1 MNVKKMFAATAG
13 MLIVASSLP
22 VSVLGAASYSDELQG
37 AYNYAYS
44 KGITTMS
51 SIDNA
56 NMYGELTRGQLAKMI
71 SNWAE
76 KELGTKADE
85 TKVCS
90 FADAQTAEGDLA
102 AYVKKACQMG
112 LMGQGI
118 TSFRP
123 NDKVTRGEFGTTL
136 SRAIW
141 GTKYDGATP
150 YYANHLQA
158 LKDKGIMTK
167 IENPSQMEIRGYVML
182 MLQRTTDVE
191 KGAKCNDPV
200 TVLACTMGAASCP
213 AECKKTVTTGDNN
226 QFSGVRAGDL
236 SIALNSTNGTTSI
249 PNDGVIKVAE
259 LNINASQDIQ
269 LQSLNV
275 TRLGLSQNQG
285 LKVWIEK
292 DGRRITSSSSF
303 FGDSKANLVFNGGYV
318 VKKGEKLDLVISLD
332 KSKVQAGSELSFK
345 LSDVTSSAMNTTV
358 SPDTTGVYRTTNYSV
373 TSLSFLPM
381 TNADRNYNIS
391 KDSSF
396 SFGEFKLQN
405 DSPASMEKNVLIKNI
420 TFKVEGADINNL
432 KDFKL
437 LRNGKE
443 LKTTY
448 LVNGRDVTLTIN
460 DQLDSGKSA
469 VYKVVATP
477 TNIENADGDGYTFVI
492 RRAEDVIAEELGQN
506 SVGYRVAIKTLNNVD
521 LKKTTIKGG
530 TITLTRDANFPSVVN
545 ADWGYSDVTIAKGT
559 IKLNQS
565 TKFEGGVELLKA
577 AGSNDLTGAVRRA
590 ALTIGGRTY
599 QATSIEAGKI
609 KFDSEVYLE
618 KGTHNIELTVS
629 IPSTQFAGVDKFEL
643 QNISNASFLRGAY
656 LNSDETAFRSNHMVG
671 TVRVARVNIQAQK
684 ISFKK
689 VGPNED
695 VRIVKG
701 NTDEKVIFAGEIT
714 NAGNKTLE
722 ISQIALTGA
731 DGTVTG
737 GVKLADVSL
746 HLADGS
752 TSSTVAINK
761 GGVASIDSIT
771 TTIEPG
777 KTLKFELRAINN
789 ADIVAPNSY
798 RFDVMAKGTLE
809 GNTVTTTIL
818 KSAYVRVTSS
828 ATTTVVGNTSA
839 KNSIVLPGAPREIAS
854 FNYNVKNDSTD
865 IDSVTFSGA
874 HFGANDFDNM
884 SIRFGD
890 IEASVESTTVD
901 TTNGNIKVKFANLIT
916 LPAKNYNVKVMATF
930 SESAV
935 NGTKREITK
944 VRIDNNGVDMGSGT
958 LSYGHYIAKAY
969 PIISVKEK
977 NTNSGNERLDL
988 NVLKNS
994 DDHKVVLVKIMAT
1007 DSTHATPT
1015 DTLFNKV
1022 SGSAGAFTNV
1032 ELSKDN
1038 VEVAR
1043 ATGAKTAVKTV
1054 SFDVTDDYGN
1064 TVNYVDV
1071 DASNIADFASLSL

>member
-200 TVLACTMGAASCP
+200 TVLACTMGATSCP

-332 KSKVQAGSELSFK
+332 KNKVQAGSELSFK

-358 SPDTTGVYRTTNYSV
+358 SPDTTGIYRTTNYAV
-373 TSLSFLPM
+373 TSLSFLSM
-381 TNADRNYNIS
+381 TNADRSYNIS

-448 LVNGRDVTLTIN
+448 LVNGRDVTLTVN

-506 SVGYRVAIKTLNNVD
+506 SVGYRVAIKGWNNVD

-530 TITLTRDANFPSVVN
+530 TITLTRDANFPSVVS

-565 TKFEGGVELLKA
+565 TKFEGGLVLTGK
-577 AGSNDLTGAVRRA
+577 AGSNLNAVRRA
-590 ALTIGGRTY
+590 SLVIGGRTY
-599 QATSIEAGKI
+599 QATEIATGGI
-609 KFDSEVYLE
+609 KFDSEIYLE
-618 KGTHNIELTVS
+618 KGSHNIELKVS
-629 IPSTQFAGVDKFEL
+629 LASSAVAGVNTFEIE
-643 QNISNASFLRGAY
+643 NIANSSFIKGAY

-671 TVRVARVNIQAQK
+671 TVRVAKVNVQAQK
-684 ISFKK
+684 LGFKK
-689 VGPNED
+689 VGPAEN
-695 VRIVKG
+695 VKIVQG

-714 NAGNKTLE
+714 NAGDKTLE
-722 ISQIALTGA
+722 ISQIVLTGVDA
-731 DGTVTG
+731 TTG
-737 GVKLADVSL
+737 IPANTKLADVSL

-761 GGVASIDSIT
+761 DATATIDSIT

-777 KTLKFELRAINN
+777 KSVKFELRAINN
-789 ADIVAPNSY
+789 ADITANNKY

-809 GNTVTTTIL
+809 GNTVTTAVI
-818 KSAYVRVTSS
+818 KSAYVEVSDR
-828 ATTTVVGNTSA
+828 ATTTVVGNSSA
-839 KNSIVLPGAPREIAS
+839 KNSIVLPGNLTEVAS
-854 FNYNVKNDSTD
+854 FNYNVKNDTVD
-865 IDSVTFSGA
+865 IDSVVLTGEGFRNGDVDYA
-874 HFGANDFDNM
+874 EV
-884 SIRFGD
+884 RFGD
-890 IEASVESTTVD
+890 VNPSIDTVTTTASGVV
-901 TTNGNIKVKFANLIT
+901 VKFANLVT
-916 LPAKNYNVKVMATF
+916 LPAKNYNVKVALNF
-930 SESAV
+930 SEGAV
-935 NGTKREITK
+935 TGAVKKFTSVGVYNGTDVKGT
-944 VRIDNNGVDMGSGT
+944 GSI
-958 LSYGHYIAKAY
+958 SYGHYVAKAF
-969 PIISVKEK
+969 PILAVKEK

-988 NVLKNS
+988 NVTKNT
-994 DDHKVVLVKIMAT
+994 DAHKVVLNEINAT
-1007 DSTHATPT
+1007 ASGSAVT
-1015 DTLFNKV
+1015 FRKV
-1022 SGSAGAFTNV
+1022 SGSAGAFTGV
-1032 ELSKDN
+1032 ELSKEN
-1038 VEVAR
+1038 AEVAR
-1043 ATGAKTAVKTV
+1043 STTAKTAVQSVT
-1054 SFDVTDDYGN
+1054 FTVTDDYGHSV
-1064 TVNYVDV
+1064 TYTGV
-1071 DASNIADFASLSL
+1071 DAANIADFAALAL

>member
-200 TVLACTMGAASCP
+200 TVLACTMGATSCP

-332 KSKVQAGSELSFK
+332 KNKGQAGSELSFK

-358 SPDTTGVYRTTNYSV
+358 SPDTTGIYRTTNYAV
-373 TSLSFLPM
+373 TSLSFLSM
-381 TNADRNYNIS
+381 TNADRSYNIS

-396 SFGEFKLQN
+396 SFGEFKLLWKR
-405 DSPASMEKNVLIKNI
+405 M
-420 TFKVEGADINNL
+420 F
-432 KDFKL
+432 L
-437 LRNGKE
+437 LR
-443 LKTTY
+443 
-448 LVNGRDVTLTIN
+448 I
-460 DQLDSGKSA
+460 
-469 VYKVVATP
+469 
-477 TNIENADGDGYTFVI
+477 
-492 RRAEDVIAEELGQN
+492 
-506 SVGYRVAIKTLNNVD
+506 
-521 LKKTTIKGG
+521 
-530 TITLTRDANFPSVVN
+530 
-545 ADWGYSDVTIAKGT
+545 
-559 IKLNQS
+559 
-565 TKFEGGVELLKA
+565 LL
-577 AGSNDLTGAVRRA
+577 SR
-590 ALTIGGRTY
+590 
-599 QATSIEAGKI
+599 
-609 KFDSEVYLE
+609 
-618 KGTHNIELTVS
+618 
-629 IPSTQFAGVDKFEL
+629 
-643 QNISNASFLRGAY
+643 
-656 LNSDETAFRSNHMVG
+656 
-671 TVRVARVNIQAQK
+671 
-684 ISFKK
+684 
-689 VGPNED
+689 
-695 VRIVKG
+695 
-701 NTDEKVIFAGEIT
+701 
-714 NAGNKTLE
+714 
-722 ISQIALTGA
+722 
-731 DGTVTG
+731 
-737 GVKLADVSL
+737 
-746 HLADGS
+746 
-752 TSSTVAINK
+752 
-761 GGVASIDSIT
+761 
-771 TTIEPG
+771 
-777 KTLKFELRAINN
+777 
-789 ADIVAPNSY
+789 
-798 RFDVMAKGTLE
+798 
-809 GNTVTTTIL
+809 
-818 KSAYVRVTSS
+818 
-828 ATTTVVGNTSA
+828 
-839 KNSIVLPGAPREIAS
+839 
-854 FNYNVKNDSTD
+854 
-865 IDSVTFSGA
+865 
-874 HFGANDFDNM
+874 
-884 SIRFGD
+884 
-890 IEASVESTTVD
+890 
-901 TTNGNIKVKFANLIT
+901 
-916 LPAKNYNVKVMATF
+916 
-930 SESAV
+930 
-935 NGTKREITK
+935 
-944 VRIDNNGVDMGSGT
+944 
-958 LSYGHYIAKAY
+958 
-969 PIISVKEK
+969 
-977 NTNSGNERLDL
+977 
-988 NVLKNS
+988 
-994 DDHKVVLVKIMAT
+994 
-1007 DSTHATPT
+1007 
-1015 DTLFNKV
+1015 
-1022 SGSAGAFTNV
+1022 
-1032 ELSKDN
+1032 
-1038 VEVAR
+1038 
-1043 ATGAKTAVKTV
+1043 
-1054 SFDVTDDYGN
+1054 
-1064 TVNYVDV
+1064 
-1071 DASNIADFASLSL
+1071 

>member
-182 MLQRTTDVE
+182 MLQRTTNVE

-200 TVLACTMGAASCP
+200 TVLACTMGATSCP
-213 AECKKTVTTGDNN
+213 AECQKTVTTGDNN

-332 KSKVQAGSELSFK
+332 KNKVQAGSELSFK

-358 SPDTTGVYRTTNYSV
+358 SPDTTGIYRTTNYAV
-373 TSLSFLPM
+373 TSLSFLSM
-381 TNADRNYNIS
+381 TNADRTYNIS

-448 LVNGRDVTLTIN
+448 LVNGRDVTLTVN

-506 SVGYRVAIKTLNNVD
+506 SVGYRVAIKGWNNVD

-530 TITLTRDANFPSVVN
+530 TITLTRDANFPSVVS

-565 TKFEGGVELLKA
+565 TKFEGGLVLTGK
-577 AGSNDLTGAVRRA
+577 AGSNLNAVRRA
-590 ALTIGGRTY
+590 SLVIGGRTY
-599 QATSIEAGKI
+599 QATEIATGGI
-609 KFDSEVYLE
+609 KFDSEIYLE
-618 KGTHNIELTVS
+618 KGSHNIELKVS
-629 IPSTQFAGVDKFEL
+629 LASSAVAGVNTFEIE
-643 QNISNASFLRGAY
+643 NIANSSFIKGAY

-671 TVRVARVNIQAQK
+671 TVRVAKVNVQAQK
-684 ISFKK
+684 LGFKK
-689 VGPNED
+689 VGPAEN
-695 VRIVKG
+695 VKIVQG

-714 NAGNKTLE
+714 NAGDKTLE
-722 ISQIALTGA
+722 ISQIVLTGVDA
-731 DGTVTG
+731 TTG
-737 GVKLADVSL
+737 IPANTKLADVSL

-761 GGVASIDSIT
+761 DATATIDSIT

-777 KTLKFELRAINN
+777 KSVKFELRAINN
-789 ADIVAPNSY
+789 ADITANNKY

-809 GNTVTTTIL
+809 GNTVTTAVI
-818 KSAYVRVTSS
+818 KSAYVEVSDR
-828 ATTTVVGNTSA
+828 ATTTVVGNSSA
-839 KNSIVLPGAPREIAS
+839 KNSIVLPGNLTEVAS
-854 FNYNVKNDSTD
+854 FNYNVKNDTVD
-865 IDSVTFSGA
+865 IDSVVLTGEGFRNGDVDYA
-874 HFGANDFDNM
+874 EV
-884 SIRFGD
+884 RFGD
-890 IEASVESTTVD
+890 VNPSIDTVTTTASGVV
-901 TTNGNIKVKFANLIT
+901 VRFANLVT
-916 LPAKNYNVKVMATF
+916 LPAKNYNVKVALNF
-930 SESAV
+930 SEGAV
-935 NGTKREITK
+935 TGAVKKFTSVGVYNGTDVKGT
-944 VRIDNNGVDMGSGT
+944 GSI
-958 LSYGHYIAKAY
+958 SYGHYVAKAF
-969 PIISVKEK
+969 PILAVKEK

-988 NVLKNS
+988 NVTKNT
-994 DDHKVVLVKIMAT
+994 DAHKVVLNEINAT
-1007 DSTHATPT
+1007 ANGSAVT
-1015 DTLFNKV
+1015 FRKV
-1022 SGSAGAFTNV
+1022 SGSAGAFTGV
-1032 ELSKDN
+1032 ELSKEN
-1038 VEVAR
+1038 AEVAR
-1043 ATGAKTAVKTV
+1043 STTAKTAVQSVT
-1054 SFDVTDDYGN
+1054 FTVTDDYGHSV
-1064 TVNYVDV
+1064 TYTGV
-1071 DASNIADFASLSL
+1071 DAANIADFAALAL

>member
-1 MNVKKMFAATAG
+1 MFAATAG

-51 SIDNA
+51 SIDSA

-118 TSFRP
+118 DKFRP

-182 MLQRTTDVE
+182 MLQRTTNVE

-200 TVLACTMGAASCP
+200 TVLACTMGATSCP
-213 AECKKTVTTGDNN
+213 AECQKPVVTGDNN

-275 TRLGLSQNQG
+275 TRLGLSQNEG

-332 KSKVQAGSELSFK
+332 KNKVQAGSELSFK

-358 SPDTTGVYRTTNYSV
+358 SPDTTGIYRTTNYAV
-373 TSLSFLPM
+373 TSLSFLSM
-381 TNADRNYNIS
+381 TNAPRKYNIT
-391 KDSSF
+391 KDSLY
-396 SFGEFKLQN
+396 SFGEFKVQN

-420 TFKVEGADINNL
+420 TFKVEGADISNL

-469 VYKVVATP
+469 VYKVIATP
-477 TNIENADGDGYTFVI
+477 TNIENGNGDEYTFVI

-506 SVGYRVAIKTLNNVD
+506 SVGYRVAIKGLTNVNLN
-521 LKKTTIKGG
+521 KTTIMGG

-559 IKLNQS
+559 IKLNQA
-565 TKFEGGVELLKA
+565 TKFEGGLVLPKKA
-577 AGSNDLTGAVRRA
+577 ASSQLTGAVRRA
-590 ALTIGGRTY
+590 SLVIGGRTY
-599 QATSIEAGKI
+599 QATDITTTGLV
-609 KFDSEVYLE
+609 FNSEVYLE
-618 KGTHNIELTVS
+618 RGTHNIELMVS
-629 IPSTQFAGVDKFEL
+629 IPSVESTTRSFEL
-643 QNISNASFLRGAY
+643 ENISKDSFLKGAY
-656 LNSDETAFRSNHMVG
+656 LNSDETPFTGAHMVG
-671 TVRVARVNIQAQK
+671 TVRVAKVNIQPQK
-684 ISFKK
+684 LGFKK
-689 VGPNED
+689 TGPAEN
-695 VRIVKG
+695 VKIVHG

-714 NAGNKTLE
+714 NAGDKTLE
-722 ISQIALTGA
+722 ISQIVLTGVDVQKTDPSA
-731 DGTVTG
+731 TAITSTQ
-737 GVKLADVSL
+737 KLADVSL

-752 TSSTVAINK
+752 TSSVVSVLS
-761 GGVASIDSIT
+761 GVAAPIDSIT
-771 TTIEPG
+771 TTIAPG
-777 KTLKFELRAINN
+777 KSVKFELRAINN
-789 ADIVAPNSY
+789 ADIPANNKY
-798 RFDVMAKGTLE
+798 RFSVMAKGTLE
-809 GNTVTTTIL
+809 GNTVSTTIL
-818 KSAYVRVTSS
+818 HSAYVEVSNH
-828 ATTTVVGNTSA
+828 ATTTVVGNSSA
-839 KNSIVLPGAPREIAS
+839 KNSIVLPGNLTEVAS
-854 FNYNVKNDSTD
+854 FNYNVKNDTVD
-865 IDSVTFSGA
+865 IDSVVLTGEGFRNGDVDYA
-874 HFGANDFDNM
+874 EV
-884 SIRFGD
+884 RFGD
-890 IEASVESTTVD
+890 VNPAIDTVTTTASGVV
-901 TTNGNIKVKFANLIT
+901 VKFANLVT
-916 LPAKNYNVKVMATF
+916 LPAKNYNVKVALNF
-930 SESAV
+930 SEGAV
-935 NGTKREITK
+935 TGAVKKFTSVGVYNGTDVKGT
-944 VRIDNNGVDMGSGT
+944 GSI
-958 LSYGHYIAKAY
+958 SYGHYVAKAF
-969 PIISVKEK
+969 PILAVKEK

-988 NVLKNS
+988 NVTKNT
-994 DDHKVVLVKIMAT
+994 DAHKVVLNEINAT
-1007 DSTHATPT
+1007 ASGSAVT
-1015 DTLFNKV
+1015 FRKV
-1022 SGSAGAFTNV
+1022 SGSAGAFTGV
-1032 ELSKDN
+1032 ELSKEN
-1038 VEVAR
+1038 AEVAR
-1043 ATGAKTAVKTV
+1043 STTAKTAVQSVT
-1054 SFDVTDDYGN
+1054 FTVTDDYGHSV
-1064 TVNYVDV
+1064 TYTGV
-1071 DASNIADFASLSL
+1071 DAANIADFAALAL

>member
-1 MNVKKMFAATAG
+1 MFAATAG

-182 MLQRTTDVE
+182 MLQRTTNVE

-213 AECKKTVTTGDNN
+213 AECQKTVTTGDNN

-275 TRLGLSQNQG
+275 TRLGLSQNEG

-332 KSKVQAGSELSFK
+332 NNKVKAGSELSFK
-345 LSDVTSSAMNTTV
+345 LSDITSSAMNTTV
-358 SPDTTGVYRTTNYSV
+358 SPDTTGIYRTTNYAV
-373 TSLSFLPM
+373 TSLSFLSM
-381 TNADRNYNIS
+381 TNAARKYNIT

-420 TFKVEGADINNL
+420 TFKVEGADISNL

-469 VYKVVATP
+469 VYKVIATP

-506 SVGYRVAIKTLNNVD
+506 SVGYRVAIKGLTNVNLN
-521 LKKTTIKGG
+521 KTTIMGG

-559 IKLNQS
+559 IKLNQA
-565 TKFEGGVELLKA
+565 TKFEGGLVLPKKA
-577 AGSNDLTGAVRRA
+577 ASSQLTGAVRRA
-590 ALTIGGRTY
+590 SLVIGGRTY
-599 QATSIEAGKI
+599 QATDITTTGLV
-609 KFDSEVYLE
+609 FNSEVYLE
-618 KGTHNIELTVS
+618 RGTHNIELMVS
-629 IPSTQFAGVDKFEL
+629 IPSVQSTTRSFEL
-643 QNISNASFLRGAY
+643 ENISKDSFLKGAY
-656 LNSDETAFRSNHMVG
+656 LNSDETPFTGAHMVG
-671 TVRVARVNIQAQK
+671 TVRIAKVNIQAQK
-684 ISFKK
+684 LGFKK
-689 VGPNED
+689 TGPVED
-695 VRIVKG
+695 VKIVQG

-714 NAGNKTLE
+714 NAGDKTLE
-722 ISQIALTGA
+722 ISQIVLTGA
-731 DGTVTG
+731 DATVTG

-752 TSSTVAINK
+752 TSSTVAIKK
-761 GGVASIDSIT
+761 GETATIDSIT
-771 TTIEPG
+771 TTVEPG
-777 KTLKFELRAINN
+777 KSLKFELRAINN
-789 ADIVAPNSY
+789 ADILAPNDY

-809 GNTVTTTIL
+809 GNTVTTTVL
-818 KSAYVRVTSS
+818 KSAYVKVSEH
-828 ATTTVVGNTSA
+828 ATTTVVGNSSA
-839 KNSIVLPGAPREIAS
+839 KNSIVLPGHSTEVAS
-854 FNYNVKNDSTD
+854 FNYNVKNDTVD
-865 IDSVTFSGA
+865 IDGLEIAGTNFAAGDV
-874 HFGANDFDNM
+874 DDVVV
-884 SIRFGD
+884 RFGD
-890 IEASVESTTVD
+890 IVPAVDSVTASATGVF
-901 TTNGNIKVKFANLIT
+901 VKFANLVT
-916 LPAKNYNVKVMATF
+916 LPAKNYNVKVAMNF
-930 SESAV
+930 SEGAV
-935 NGTKREITK
+935 NATRKNLTAVTVYNGTTPK
-944 VRIDNNGVDMGSGT
+944 GT
-958 LSYGHYIAKAY
+958 GTISYGHYVAKAF
-969 PIISVKEK
+969 PILAVKEK

-988 NVLKNS
+988 NVTKNT
-994 DDHKVVLVKIMAT
+994 DEYKVVVDAINAT
-1007 DSTHATPT
+1007 ANGASVT
-1015 DTLFNKV
+1015 FNKV
-1022 SGSAGAFTNV
+1022 SGTPGAFTTV

-1038 VEVAR
+1038 AEVAR
-1043 ATGAKTAVKTV
+1043 STTAKTAVQSINFT
-1054 SFDVTDDYGN
+1054 VTDDSGTPVAYAN
-1064 TVNYVDV
+1064 V
-1071 DASNIADFASLSL
+1071 DASNIADFASLAL